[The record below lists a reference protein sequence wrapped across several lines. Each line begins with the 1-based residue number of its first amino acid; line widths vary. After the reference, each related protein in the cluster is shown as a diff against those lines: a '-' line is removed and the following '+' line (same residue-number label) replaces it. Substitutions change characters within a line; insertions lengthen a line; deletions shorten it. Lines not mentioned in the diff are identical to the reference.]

1 MYSWTAFFYIIHIEK
16 YGLNKQE
23 GFGEKLFRLSAKHNV
38 SCEHCLSG
46 TDKMSVVVKSQ
57 IFILHHKQIIDDIKR
72 VIEPDSVVVEKDLSL
87 IVVIGQ
93 GMGTVKGTF
102 ESVFYAMVSA
112 KIKVRMIDQGA
123 DDLNVI
129 IGVSDK
135 DYVNAVKALYDYVI
149 LGKENR
155 P

>member
-1 MYSWTAFFYIIHIEK
+1 
-16 YGLNKQE
+16 
-23 GFGEKLFRLSAKHNV
+23 
-38 SCEHCLSG
+38 
-46 TDKMSVVVKSQ
+46 MSVVVKSQ

-112 KIKVRMIDQGA
+112 KIKVRMIYQGA

-135 DYVNAVKALYDYVI
+135 DYVNAVKALYNYAI

-155 P
+155 S